1 MKLLF
6 ATNSFQKYTKCHF
19 LCDYQMHLND
29 SLVTCNYFRRMTNL
43 DEISKVGQYLK
54 YQTYQSK

>member
-19 LCDYQMHLND
+19 LCDCQMHLND
-29 SLVTCNYFRRMTNL
+29 SLVACNYFRRMTNL